1 MATVFIPTLM
11 QELSNGNT
19 TVNISGTTV
28 REIIDNLDLAYPGFK
43 KRLVDGYRIKKH
55 ISVAIDGVIT
65 SIGLLEKVSPISEV
79 HFLTSVS
86 GGAN

>member
-19 TVNISGTTV
+19 TVNINGSTV
-28 REIIDNLDLAYPGFK
+28 REIVDNLDSTYPGFK
-43 KRLVDGYRIKKH
+43 KRLVDGYKIKKH
-55 ISVAIDGVIT
+55 ISVAVDGIIT
-65 SIGLLEKVSPISEV
+65 PIGLLEKVSPISEV
-79 HFLTSVS
+79 HFLPAVS